1 MKTKPYLLQNE
12 AFDVI
17 LDYFKNNSNSCSMSD
32 DLCLALKK
40 LEEIKQNNQSLTWK
54 QLGIIASVESYLA
67 NSEGK
72 PLTRQSFLENHSLP
86 SADVFKNSFG
96 KTSFKW
102 LLERYPCHTKK
113 SSTDLIYGG
122 KAYDDVDE
130 VKDAFI
136 KEYYRIRPA
145 TQHEF
150 NSKKSKTIPYWESL
164 AARFGVASWIALIDL
179 LELPRYNKRGD
190 NPLRVIETNLCITD
204 DRVSFAGRK
213 RPHVFRRTFWTEVLI
228 RQRVEGFI
236 IQNGRIP
243 SREDL
248 LGTPE
253 LPSPETFNNVVK
265 MNWRLWI
272 KETFPDCVPD
282 NWRYDLLSSKK
293 IDKKKWLELF
303 KKEYKRIK
311 PATGNQYNQQ
321 RTQGTPT
328 WNTIAKLIGE
338 SEHKW
343 SNMKKVAGVEDVP
356 ISSNKPS
363 T

>member
-213 RPHVFRRTFWTEVLI
+213 RPHVFRRTFWTKELMFFARSAHLFVKTLVPF
-228 RQRVEGFI
+228 VE
-236 IQNGRIP
+236 
-243 SREDL
+243 L
-248 LGTPE
+248 
-253 LPSPETFNNVVK
+253 
-265 MNWRLWI
+265 
-272 KETFPDCVPD
+272 
-282 NWRYDLLSSKK
+282 
-293 IDKKKWLELF
+293 
-303 KKEYKRIK
+303 
-311 PATGNQYNQQ
+311 
-321 RTQGTPT
+321 
-328 WNTIAKLIGE
+328 
-338 SEHKW
+338 
-343 SNMKKVAGVEDVP
+343 
-356 ISSNKPS
+356 
-363 T
+363 

>member
-1 MKTKPYLLQNE
+1 MKTKLYLLQNE

-86 SADVFKNSFG
+86 SADVFKNSFD

-102 LLERYPCHTKK
+102 LLERYPYHTKK

-164 AARFGVASWIALIDL
+164 AARFGVVSWIALIDL

-213 RPHVFRRTFWTEVLI
+213 RPHVFRRTFWTKELI

-356 ISSNKPS
+356 ISSKKPS